1 MNIATLAPYVIAYL
15 CGCATPILI
24 VFKTAD
30 DRENG
35 SGCFYLILLIGLFI
49 AIGGVAYL
57 WMTAPNSSLG

>member
-1 MNIATLAPYVIAYL
+1 MNIATLAPYLITYL

-35 SGCFYLILLIGLFI
+35 SGCLYLLLLIGLFI
-49 AIGGVAYL
+49 AICGVAYL